1 MKIRGVW
8 IMKYFLTVALAVGA
22 LLATGSAFAAGSSST
37 TTASVPFEFSQAK
50 KMVEAKNYKSA
61 VPLLEKVVK
70 KQTKNADAWNLLA
83 YSNRKLE
90 NFDVALTQYKTAL
103 KIQPMHK
110 GANEYLGE
118 LYLRVGELPK
128 AQEQLAVLNRMC
140 TDGFV
145 GCAEYNELKDKV
157 AVFISSQGS

>member
-1 MKIRGVW
+1 
-8 IMKYFLTVALAVGA
+8 MKYFLAALAVGA
-22 LLATGSAFAAGSSST
+22 MLASSSAYAMGDSST
-37 TTASVPFEFSQAK
+37 TTATVPFEFTQAK

-61 VPLLEKVVK
+61 VPLFEKVVK
-70 KQTKNADAWNLLA
+70 KQPKNADAWNLLA

-103 KIQPMHK
+103 KIQPTHK

-118 LYLRVGELPK
+118 LYLKVGELPK

-140 TDGFV
+140 TSGFV
-145 GCAEYNELKDKV
+145 GCAEYSELKDKI
-157 AVFISSQGS
+157 AVFMASQGS

>member
-1 MKIRGVW
+1 
-8 IMKYFLTVALAVGA
+8 MKYFLAALAVGA
-22 LLATGSAFAAGSSST
+22 MLASSSAYAMGSSST
-37 TTASVPFEFSQAK
+37 TTATVPFEFTQAK

-70 KQTKNADAWNLLA
+70 KQPKNADAWNLLA
-83 YSNRKLE
+83 YSSRKLE
-90 NFDVALTQYKTAL
+90 NFDAALTQYKTAL
-103 KIQPMHK
+103 KIEPTHK

-118 LYLRVGELPK
+118 LYLKVGELPK

-140 TDGFV
+140 TSGFV

-157 AVFISSQGS
+157 AVFMASQGS